1 MESHSH
7 AHLEPG
13 MDEGSAPREAG
24 DLESHHYVDA
34 EADSPSAGMEAA
46 EVVLPSRRMR
56 VPVATSLSMLKVDI
70 A

>member
-7 AHLEPG
+7 AQLEPG
-13 MDEGSAPREAG
+13 MDEGSVPREAG
-24 DLESHHYVDA
+24 DIESHHFVDA
-34 EADSPSAGMEAA
+34 EADSPSAGMEAP

-56 VPVATSLSMLKVDI
+56 VPVATSLSMLKVGI